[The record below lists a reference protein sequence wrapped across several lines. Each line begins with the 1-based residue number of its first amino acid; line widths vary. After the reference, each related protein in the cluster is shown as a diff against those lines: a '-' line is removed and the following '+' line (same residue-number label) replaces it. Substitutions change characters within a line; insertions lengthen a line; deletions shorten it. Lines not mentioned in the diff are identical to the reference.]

1 MIYCCIC
8 TEAEGRR
15 YDDDAHS
22 SRSGIIKLGAIR
34 DIIDRVSGTHV
45 VYFWFSLR
53 DVRCLRNVLCHSVIG
68 YNQGICSG
76 LWYI

>member
-1 MIYCCIC
+1 MMMIMMICCCIC

-34 DIIDRVSGTHV
+34 DIIDRVSNTHIE
-45 VYFWFSLR
+45 SI
-53 DVRCLRNVLCHSVIG
+53 SVQW
-68 YNQGICSG
+68 QGEVWSKS
-76 LWYI
+76 YIFG

>member
-1 MIYCCIC
+1 MICCCIC

-34 DIIDRVSGTHV
+34 DIIDRVSSAH
-45 VYFWFSLR
+45 
-53 DVRCLRNVLCHSVIG
+53 NIIENISV
-68 YNQGICSG
+68 
-76 LWYI
+76 